1 MTAPTPRA
9 AAAAHAPL
17 PGPPRTSGAAA
28 AAPVDARLA
37 PAALLAWVS
46 AFVAVAQPVTTVLV
60 AAGVVALLA
69 ALAVA
74 GLVREHRLGSGRSG
88 AATGSAHG
96 LAPGRRRHRGA
107 NRSPP
112 AAAALLALTVL
123 LAVLLAAAAHL
134 HARTSGPLAAAAARG
149 GSVVLTATVAKEPRP
164 VVAREWDTTER
175 FRVVLSVT
183 GLTVRGEQ
191 GGAVGDVVLVGPEPW
206 GELALGTGIEVRATL
221 SPTVVGDD
229 AVALAF
235 TDRPPRPT
243 SGPYGHLAV
252 VGEVR
257 QALRDLTAGFSP
269 QARGLVPGIAVG
281 DDRAL
286 PPELAE
292 AMRATSLT
300 HLTAVSG
307 AHVAILL
314 GMVVLATSWLPRP
327 ARVAVGAVT
336 LAAFV
341 TLVRPEASVLRSAV
355 MGSVV
360 LAALLLG
367 RPARALPALCLAVV
381 ALLAVDPWL
390 ARSYGFALSVLA
402 TAGLVLLA
410 GGWRRWLSA
419 VMPRWLAAAIAIPA
433 AAQAVCGPVVVLL
446 EPAVATYAV
455 PANILAAPAVPPATV
470 LGVAA
475 ALLAPVWPAA
485 AHVPAVGAAACTWWI
500 ARVAEVFAALPGA
513 RLPWLTGAAGAALLA
528 VTTLAA
534 VAWLGRTDPR
544 RLRGIVGLRGL
555 TALAVLVAVLALP
568 PARAVLGSGWWGG
581 PWPPAGWVAVQCDV
595 GQGSAFV
602 LRGGDQ
608 VVMVDVG
615 PADGGAADCLRGAGV
630 SRIDLLVLT
639 HAHADHVGGL
649 PEVLA
654 AADVTTALLGPGG
667 QPEASVLAV
676 EETLDRAGV
685 ALHRPVVG
693 QPWGSGDLGEVS
705 WEVLWPTA
713 QAVPLLGGEDGVND
727 LSLVVVVRTARVGVL
742 ALGDVELPGQAGVV
756 RRVRESGSVG
766 ADVVLV
772 AHHGSRVQDP
782 ALAAAVGARLALV
795 SVGSGNDYGHP
806 APGTLALY
814 GARGTPVLR
823 TDVCGAVAVVATAD
837 GLAAVSGCPP

>member
-1 MTAPTPRA
+1 MTAPTRTV
-9 AAAAHAPL
+9 APT
-17 PGPPRTSGAAA
+17 GTAT

-37 PAALLAWVS
+37 PAALLAWAG
-46 AFVAVAQPVTTVLV
+46 AFVAVARPVATVLV
-60 AAGVVALLA
+60 AAGVVVLLVG
-69 ALAVA
+69 LAVV
-74 GLVREHRLGSGRSG
+74 GLVREHRLGKRSG
-88 AATGSAHG
+88 SAYG
-96 LAPGRRRHRGA
+96 PLRGRRRHRGA

-123 LAVLLAAAAHL
+123 LVVVLAAAAHL
-134 HARTSGPLAAAAARG
+134 HARASGPLAAAAARG

-164 VVAREWDTTER
+164 VAAREWDTTER

-183 GLTVRGEQ
+183 GLMVRGEH
-191 GGAVGDVVLVGPEPW
+191 GAAVGDVVLVGPEAW
-206 GELALGTGIEVRATL
+206 GDLALGTGIEVRATL
-221 SPTVVGDD
+221 APTVAGDD

-235 TDRPPRPT
+235 TDRPPRLT
-243 SGPYGHLAV
+243 SGPEGHLAV
-252 VGEVR
+252 VGGVR

-327 ARVAVGAVT
+327 ARAAVGAVT

-355 MGSVV
+355 MGAVI

-390 ARSYGFALSVLA
+390 ARLYGFALSVLA

-410 GGWRRWLSA
+410 GPWRRWLSA
-419 VMPRWLAAAIAIPA
+419 GMPRWLAAAIAIPA

-475 ALLAPVWPAA
+475 ALLAPAWPAA

-500 ARVAEVFAALPGA
+500 AQVAEVFAALPGA
-513 RLPWLTGAAGAALLA
+513 RLPWLPGVAGAALLA
-528 VTTLAA
+528 VATLLT
-534 VAWLGRTDPR
+534 VVWLGRTDPR
-544 RLRGIVGLRGL
+544 RLRRIVGLRRL
-555 TALAVLVAVLALP
+555 TALAVLVAVVALP
-568 PARAVLGSGWWGG
+568 PGRAVLGSGWWAG

-602 LRGGDQ
+602 LREGDQ

-615 PADGGAADCLRGAGV
+615 PADGGAAECLRGVGV

-654 AADVTTALLGPGG
+654 AADVTTALLSPGG
-667 QPEASVLAV
+667 QPEAGVRAV
-676 EETLDRAGV
+676 AETLDRAGV
-685 ALHRPVVG
+685 ELHRPAVG
-693 QPWGSGDLGEVS
+693 HPWGSGDLGGVS

-713 QAVPLLGGEDGVND
+713 EAVPRLGGEDGVND
-727 LSLVVVVRTARVGVL
+727 LSLVVMLRTARVGVL
-742 ALGDVELPGQAGVV
+742 ALGDVELAGQAGVV
-756 RRVRESGSVG
+756 RRMRESGGVG

-795 SVGSGNDYGHP
+795 SVGRGNDYGHP
-806 APGTLALY
+806 APGTLDLY
-814 GARGTPVLR
+814 GARGAPVLR

-837 GLAAVSGCPP
+837 GLGAVSGCPP